1 MAITLDGTLGIEL
14 VDVTGASDVASGTT
28 AQRPAS
34 PTTGAI
40 RFNTDLGKV
49 ETYNGSSWV
58 SATQVVTYTATV
70 TGSDG
75 TSDWSGSD
83 PVTAVITVSG
93 LLSTDTPV
101 VDIDLTGATFADIPD
116 IQADWGLVYAVS
128 ATADNQLTLYATAE
142 PASAFSIVI
151 QVTR

>member
-1 MAITLDGTLGIEL
+1 MAIVLDGTNGIDTPAIDIAGE
-14 VDVTGASDVASGTT
+14 
-28 AQRPAS
+28 PAS
-34 PTTGAI
+34 A
-40 RFNTDLGKV
+40 V
-49 ETYNGSSWV
+49 
-58 SATQVVTYTATV
+58 YTATV
-70 TGSDG
+70 TGSAG

-101 VDIDLTGATFADIPD
+101 VDIDLTGVTFANVADT
-116 IQADWGLVYAVS
+116 QTDWGLVYAVS

-142 PASAFSIVI
+142 PASAFDIVI